1 MHIRQ
6 KLEALM
12 PEIPR
17 EIVKGFLRKTF
28 YPEYGFTLKGRK
40 LGVYSVK
47 NAKPAIWSADSQKPY
62 GTLMTG
68 FNFPHFLLARA
79 MVRTCDIQSWCDLGA
94 GSATLPFQ
102 AARLGVTDVYA
113 IEGSDAPL
121 RAGKVQLPLSNYCVA
136 DITLPLEV
144 LGENGEPASFD
155 VVSALEVV
163 EHIPDARLE
172 GLFDNV
178 RRLQPRFAIFAVGLQ
193 PEPPYHVNLKSMSEW
208 RREISF
214 MLSGWRYDDSLS
226 TKIFRSTRC
235 HTRFR
240 NEYPTNHLPLHRNL
254 LIFTKQIGR
263 THV

>member
-6 KLEALM
+6 KLEGLM
-12 PEIPR
+12 PEVPR
-17 EIVKGFLRKTF
+17 EIVKGFLRKAF
-28 YPEYGFTLKGRK
+28 YPDYGFTLNSRK
-40 LGVYSVK
+40 LGVYSVR
-47 NAKPAIWSADSQKPY
+47 NAEPAIWSADSQKPY
-62 GTLMTG
+62 GTLMTE

-79 MVRTCDIQSWCDLGA
+79 MIGAWDIHSWCDLGT

-102 AARLGVTDVYA
+102 VARLGVTDVFG
-113 IEGSDAPL
+113 IDGSDASL
-121 RAGKVQLPLSNYCVA
+121 RAAKVHLPLTNYCVA

-144 LGENGEPASFD
+144 LEENGEPASFD

-172 GLFDNV
+172 GLFNNV

-193 PEPPYHVNLKSMSEW
+193 PEPPYHVNLKPMSEW
-208 RREISF
+208 LREISF
-214 MLSGWRYDDSLS
+214 MLSGWVYDDSLS

-240 NEYPTNHLPLHRNL
+240 NEYPTNHLPLSRNL
-254 LIFTKQIGR
+254 LIFTNQGR
-263 THV
+263 QP